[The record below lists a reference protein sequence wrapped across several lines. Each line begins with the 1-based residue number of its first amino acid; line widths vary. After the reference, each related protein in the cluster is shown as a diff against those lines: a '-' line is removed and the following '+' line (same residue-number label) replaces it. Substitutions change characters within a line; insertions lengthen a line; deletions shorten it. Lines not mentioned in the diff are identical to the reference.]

1 MSGMRL
7 GPEFFVKVSP
17 TLSTLAPSIVT
28 STLNTTHQS
37 QEELFARQL
46 AIDIGELA
54 PYRFSEV
61 FMATF
66 KQMSHRWDTVG
77 DDVES
82 AEQVPM
88 QGILPTPLYDALSR
102 NTTLDDSP
110 FLLSDPSLAKGN
122 MDENRSA
129 NVTMAVESVGVVT
142 AEDIAAAFNKA
153 FADAGEWIESNV
165 SRSI

>member
-7 GPEFFVKVSP
+7 GPEFFIKVSP

-66 KQMSHRWDTVG
+66 KQMSHRWDTAG

-88 QGILPTPLYDALSR
+88 QGTLLTPPHAVLSL
-102 NTTLDDSP
+102 N
-110 FLLSDPSLAKGN
+110 
-122 MDENRSA
+122 
-129 NVTMAVESVGVVT
+129 
-142 AEDIAAAFNKA
+142 
-153 FADAGEWIESNV
+153 
-165 SRSI
+165 SRA